1 MTDTTANL
9 ALPELI
15 AAQAQKHV
23 TVNEALRVLDA
34 LVQLAVLD
42 RDLTLPPEEPAEGAR
57 WIVAAGASDAWSGHD
72 GEVAAWQDGGWSFYA
87 PQTGWLCYVVDEGA
101 LVAWSGTAWA
111 DAIFTPSALNDVAM
125 FGVGTGADETN
136 PFSAKLNNALWTAR
150 ATGDGGDGTL
160 RYKMSK
166 ESADKTLSVLFQD
179 NFSGRAEIGLTGDDN
194 FHFKVSP
201 DGSSWTDA
209 IVIDKSTG
217 SASVAALTHAA
228 TGKALSGLVFT
239 PGGDG
244 QVSIYRIDAARL
256 QNPRSATLSAV
267 SGDLLTLSSAVANQF
282 FSHGLMAGVSWVR
295 IWNTSKSPAQPAWVK
310 DQPAS
315 DQLQVIDAAAI
326 AGWTAGETIRLG
338 EGTSNGA
345 GIAIDISP
353 MLQAM
358 TGAVFRQQGLFM
370 RVLTE
375 GSGDQT
381 QLACSATAT
390 SGSYVAVES
399 STDGTVHNGILICP
413 TSIPSP
419 VSNSNLLFFRETNI
433 TNASN
438 ATLGRIG
445 ISVFGVFA

>member
-1 MTDTTANL
+1 MTDTTPNL

-23 TVNEALRVLDA
+23 TVNEALRALDA

-42 RDLTLPPEEPAEGAR
+42 RDLTSPPSEPTEGAR
-57 WIVAAGASDAWSGHD
+57 WIIAAGGSGDWSGHD
-72 GEVAAWQDGGWSFYA
+72 SEVAAWQDGGWSFHT
-87 PQTGWLCYVVDEGA
+87 PQTGWLCYVIDEGA
-101 LVAWSGTAWA
+101 LVAWTGSAWA
-111 DAIFTPSALNDVAM
+111 DAIFTPSALNNM
-125 FGVGTGADETN
+125 GLCGVGTTADETN
-136 PFSAKLNNALWTAR
+136 PFSAKLNNALWVAKTTAE
-150 ATGDGGDGTL
+150 GGDGTL

-179 NFSGRAEIGLTGDDN
+179 NFSGRAEIGLTGDDD

-201 DGSSWTDA
+201 DGTSWTDS
-209 IVIDKSTG
+209 IVINKSTG
-217 SASVAALTHAA
+217 SAAIAGLTHAA
-228 TGKALSGLVFT
+228 TGAALSGLVFT

-244 QVSIYRIDAARL
+244 QISVYRIDAARL
-256 QNPRSATLSAV
+256 QNPRSALLSAV

-282 FSHGLMAGVSWVR
+282 FSHSLMAGVSWVR
-295 IWNTSKSPAQPAWVK
+295 VWNTSKSPAQSAWIK
-310 DQPAS
+310 DQPAT
-315 DQLQVIDAAAI
+315 DKLQVIDAAAI

-338 EGTSNGA
+338 DGTTNGA

-353 MLQAM
+353 MLQAL
-358 TGAVFRQQGLFM
+358 TGTVFPQRGLLM

-390 SGSYVAVES
+390 SGSYVAIES
-399 STDGTVHNGILICP
+399 SPDGTVHNGMLICP

-419 VSNSNLLFFRETNI
+419 VSNSNLLFFRETNV
-433 TNASN
+433 TNAGN

-445 ISVFGVFA
+445 VSVLGVFA